1 MRLVGWMARRRGLK
15 RGTPSARRPAVYAEL
30 AQLNQS
36 LNVLT
41 GGHLIVE
48 YEKRMETTEAVA
60 ELSGKLVLAT
70 ART

>member
-1 MRLVGWMARRRGLK
+1 MGWLARRRGLK
-15 RGTPSARRPAVYAEL
+15 RGQPSAQRPEIYAEL

-48 YEKRMETTEAVA
+48 YEKRQEAPEVVA
-60 ELSGKLVLAT
+60 GLTGKLTLNT
-70 ART
+70 AKT